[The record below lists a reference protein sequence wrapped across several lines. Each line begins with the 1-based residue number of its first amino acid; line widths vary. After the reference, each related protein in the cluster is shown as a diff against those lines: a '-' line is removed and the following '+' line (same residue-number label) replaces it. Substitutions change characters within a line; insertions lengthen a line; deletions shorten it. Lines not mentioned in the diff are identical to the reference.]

1 MAELKRQAAQGR
13 PASAGPSSSARGA
26 ASSSQKHD
34 SRGKADDDSP
44 KSNMSSPWGTDVSLL
59 TCAYS
64 EVYLTNLRSH
74 ERKPAGLYSRELP
87 EGSDIVYI
95 KLICHISVGTLSLLE
110 LKHMWPGERV

>member
-13 PASAGPSSSARGA
+13 PALAGASSSARGP

-59 TCAYS
+59 THACLEATYTHLWQAQD
-64 EVYLTNLRSH
+64 EG
-74 ERKPAGLYSRELP
+74 AGLCLWSCLGGLP
-87 EGSDIVYI
+87 
-95 KLICHISVGTLSLLE
+95 LSVS
-110 LKHMWPGERV
+110 